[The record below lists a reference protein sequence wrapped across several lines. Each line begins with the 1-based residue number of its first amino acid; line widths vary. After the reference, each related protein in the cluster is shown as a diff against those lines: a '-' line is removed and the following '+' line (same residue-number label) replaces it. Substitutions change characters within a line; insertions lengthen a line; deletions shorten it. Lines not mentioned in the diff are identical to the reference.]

1 MIDVTYED
9 ANDEMMTVHTDEAN
23 ITPQE
28 RYLQIRI
35 TEDKRQLDI
44 PTWRVIDV
52 ETGREELDADG
63 RIAST
68 QYL

>member
-44 PTWRVIDV
+44 PTRRVIGV

>member
-1 MIDVTYED
+1 MIEVTYED
-9 ANDEMMTVHTDEAN
+9 ATNEVATVHADEAN

-35 TEDKRQLDI
+35 TDDERQLDI
-44 PTWRVIDV
+44 PTRRVISV
-52 ETGREELDADG
+52 ERDLEEGDTDE
-63 RIAST
+63 RTASA